1 MLGKTWNLTPKIMQ
15 VSLVGFMQRWMN
27 ERTNEYGNDNSWTS
41 KSLNLTC
48 KRVFQQS
55 HVGSAH
61 AKYLSQGFLLTH
73 LLIQNIFGEWMFSN
87 PSFYTTTTYLLEG
100 RACLWCLVVVVLL
113 LAPLSSPLL
122 WSRVNRRVIDNLIS
136 NLYI

>member
-87 PSFYTTTTYLLEG
+87 PSFYTTNLLEG
-100 RACLWCLVVVVLL
+100 RACLWCLVVVVL
-113 LAPLSSPLL
+113 APFSPPLL
-122 WSRVNRRVIDNLIS
+122 LSRVNRRVINNLIS